1 MKYANQPAAATLA
14 VRTNANANCVI
25 EFCQSSLDFEK
36 QPPHCHRL
44 CGMNLDLSGLQA
56 RVQSLHHM
64 DYQIGMDFE
73 SSARNEPIPLC

>member
-36 QPPHCHRL
+36 QPPPPSALWDEFGFVWFAGQSAKFTSH
-44 CGMNLDLSGLQA
+44 GLSNRDGL
-56 RVQSLHHM
+56 
-64 DYQIGMDFE
+64 
-73 SSARNEPIPLC
+73 